1 MSRLV
6 SRLLLTVLM
15 LPLASMVYL
24 VALVYYVRSTRYY
37 YGYSG
42 FAMRAQEMAHVCAGL
57 IAWMFVALYW
67 MLLWR
72 ETVAWTGRRVA
83 QTAWLVLGAIVAGLI
98 IGALTW
104 PLDRYIGSFV
114 GSACAPLLWVVG
126 TIFAWR
132 ETPAESA
139 QRLGA
144 LASARGGG
152 GGVVCPGCG
161 YNLTGLREARC
172 PECGTAYTLDEL
184 FAAQPS
190 RAAAEIETTS

>member
-15 LPLASMVYL
+15 LPLGSMVYL
-24 VALVYYVRSTRYY
+24 VALVYYIRSTRYY
-37 YGYSG
+37 YSYSG
-42 FAMRAQEMAHVCAGL
+42 FSMRSSEMAHVCAGL
-57 IAWMFVALYW
+57 VAWMFVAVYW
-67 MLLWR
+67 LLLWR
-72 ETVAWTGRRVA
+72 QTVVWTQRRVW
-83 QTAWLVLGAIVAGLI
+83 QTGWLVLGAILAGMIIAALVWPLERT
-98 IGALTW
+98 IGA
-104 PLDRYIGSFV
+104 FV

-144 LASARGGG
+144 VARRTGGG
-152 GGVVCPGCG
+152 GIVCPSCG

-172 PECGTAYTLDEL
+172 PECGTQYTLDEL

-190 RAAAEIETTS
+190 RAAAEIETT